1 MSEGSTKTVLTAI
14 AANTLVTIAKFFGFA
29 VSGSS
34 ALLAEAV
41 HSLADTANQA
51 LLYLG
56 LRRSARKADSTHQF
70 GYGQEQYFWNL
81 VSAVTIFFLGCVYT
95 IMHAV
100 EQLRQDHVPEL
111 SWIPFAVIGFAF
123 ILESY
128 SLAVAF
134 TEFKRQ
140 YRQAGKTFTTY
151 FLETRDPTTLAV
163 LIEDSVAVL
172 GLFVAAIGMGLAA
185 WTGSAIFDG
194 IAAICI
200 GLMMGG
206 LAFYLASMN
215 RKYLINHS
223 NSEVDEAARELWQAD
238 DQVQHVA
245 RINSIVLSPT
255 ETLLM
260 AEIELREETI
270 FANMSAEEIDQAIR
284 FMRKLDT
291 IRRSLEDDVT
301 RIAPDAKDIFIEFM
315 TPDNKAEHEAEKS
328 DKS

>member
-1 MSEGSTKTVLTAI
+1 MSHGSTKTVLTAI
-14 AANTLVTIAKFFGFA
+14 TANALVTTAKFFGFA

-56 LRRSARKADSTHQF
+56 LRRSARKADTEHQF

-95 IMHAV
+95 IMHSV
-100 EQLRQDHVPEL
+100 EQLRHDHVPEL
-111 SWIPFAVIGFAF
+111 SWIPFAILGFAF
-123 ILESY
+123 IAEGY
-128 SLAVAF
+128 SLLVALG
-134 TEFKRQ
+134 EFKRQ
-140 YRQAGKTFTTY
+140 SREAGKSFRTY
-151 FLETRDPTTLAV
+151 FVETRDPTTLAV

-172 GLFVAAIGMGLAA
+172 GLAVAVIGMGLAA

-206 LAFYLASMN
+206 LAFYLAAMN

-223 NSEVDEAARELWQAD
+223 NNEVDAIARQVWQAD
-238 DQVQHVA
+238 DRVQHVA
-245 RINSIVLSPT
+245 RVNSIVLSPL
-255 ETLLM
+255 ETLLL

-270 FANMSAEEIDQAIR
+270 FSDMTEDEIDQAIR

-291 IRRSLEDDVT
+291 IRRAMEDGVT
-301 RIAPDAKDIFIEFM
+301 RLAPDTKDIFIEFM
-315 TPDNKAEHEAEKS
+315 MPNNASDDRIKS
-328 DKS
+328 SG